1 MKSRRVTAV
10 LALVLPL
17 LAACAD
23 WDGISSSWQGRSLD
37 QLVTVWG
44 PPQSIY
50 EMEDGRKV
58 ASFTHLRFI
67 NGKAYDC
74 TATFNINP
82 SNHITSSSISG
93 NIGGCNRLVGSKY
106 AP

>member
-1 MKSRRVTAV
+1 MKPHHVVTV
-10 LALVLPL
+10 LALVLLP

-44 PPQSIY
+44 PPQAIY
-50 EMEDGRKV
+50 EMDDGGKAV
-58 ASFTHLRFI
+58 SFTRQDLWK
-67 NGKAYDC
+67 GTSSYC
-74 TATFNINP
+74 TATFNIDP
-82 SNHITSSSISG
+82 SNHIVSSYINGSG
-93 NIGGCNRLVGSKY
+93 CKSLVGDKY